1 MVIYEWK
8 SEGDFCFAFFPALSL
23 SECSTFLMRK
33 REREKKID
41 WKIRKAAGK
50 LGCVQDERSLTP
62 LNEGLFISL

>member
-1 MVIYEWK
+1 MFNVFNEK
-8 SEGDFCFAFFPALSL
+8 E
-23 SECSTFLMRK
+23 